1 MKKKNGKERKSKNK
15 KMKSKY
21 RECNREGKDLS
32 TRFRN

>member
-15 KMKSKY
+15 KKKSKY
-21 RECNREGKDLS
+21 RERNREGKDLS